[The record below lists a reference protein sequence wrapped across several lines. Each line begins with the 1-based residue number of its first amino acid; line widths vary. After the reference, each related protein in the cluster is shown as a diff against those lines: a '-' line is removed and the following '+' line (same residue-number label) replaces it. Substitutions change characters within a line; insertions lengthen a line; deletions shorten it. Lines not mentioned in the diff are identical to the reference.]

1 MSFDIEDPPEQT
13 ASSLVSGI
21 FGDLKHLVEQQ
32 FQLTR
37 QEIEDGL
44 RQRAVA
50 AAVIGLG
57 VGILFLAA
65 VALCLSL
72 SHLLHWS
79 ASPPGTDPAWLPL
92 WACHAIVA
100 AVLAVSGVTVA
111 CVGRAKFR
119 SINPPQSFATD
130 ILQEHSDD

>member
-1 MSFDIEDPPEQT
+1 MSFDIEDAPEQT
-13 ASSLVSGI
+13 TSSLVSGI

-37 QEIEDGL
+37 QEIEEGL

-57 VGILFLAA
+57 GGILFLAA
-65 VALCLSL
+65 VGLCLSL
-72 SHLLHWS
+72 SHLLHW
-79 ASPPGTDPAWLPL
+79 ASSPLGTDPAWLPL
-92 WACHAIVA
+92 WACHSIGA

-111 CVGRAKFR
+111 RVGRRKFK
-119 SINPPQSFATD
+119 SIDPPQSFATD

>member
-1 MSFDIEDPPEQT
+1 MSIDIEDPPEQT
-13 ASSLVSGI
+13 TSSLVSGI
-21 FGDLKHLVEQQ
+21 FGDLKRLVEQQ

-50 AAVIGLG
+50 AAVVGLG

-79 ASPPGTDPAWLPL
+79 ASPPSTDPAWLPL

-111 CVGRAKFR
+111 CVGRTKFK
-119 SINPPQSFATD
+119 SIDPPQSSATD